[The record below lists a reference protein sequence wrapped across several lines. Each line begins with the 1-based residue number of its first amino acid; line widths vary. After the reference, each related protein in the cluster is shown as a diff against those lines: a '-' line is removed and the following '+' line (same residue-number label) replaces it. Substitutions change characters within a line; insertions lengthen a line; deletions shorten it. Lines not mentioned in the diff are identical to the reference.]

1 MPFVSA
7 NACELKVRRKLLILV
22 VIKKGESYVFAL
34 QGETR
39 AITFCYRSLV
49 SFCKTMEIT

>member
-7 NACELKVRRKLLILV
+7 NACELKDRRKLLILV
-22 VIKKGESYVFAL
+22 VIKKGESYAFAL
-34 QGETR
+34 QGGTR